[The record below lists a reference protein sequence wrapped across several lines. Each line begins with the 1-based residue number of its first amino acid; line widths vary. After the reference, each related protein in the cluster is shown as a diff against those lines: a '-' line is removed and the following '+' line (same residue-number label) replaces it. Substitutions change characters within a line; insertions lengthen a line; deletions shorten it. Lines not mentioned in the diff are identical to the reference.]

1 MPPFQRPCQPVAN
14 QVVEFEDDPTNL
26 TTSGMITSQI
36 KRRPAEL
43 SCTHTHTQ
51 FKRGLATD
59 IIQEYLADV
68 RI

>member
-26 TTSGMITSQI
+26 TPSGMITSQI

-43 SCTHTHTQ
+43 SCSCPMLRAEDV
-51 FKRGLATD
+51 FAVRGWRRL
-59 IIQEYLADV
+59 
-68 RI
+68 